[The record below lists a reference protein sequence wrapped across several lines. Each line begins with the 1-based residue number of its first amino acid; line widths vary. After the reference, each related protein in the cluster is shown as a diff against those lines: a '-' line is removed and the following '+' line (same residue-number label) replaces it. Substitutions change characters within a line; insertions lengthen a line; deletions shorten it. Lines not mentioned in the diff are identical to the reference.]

1 MSDLENIRIS
11 LGDVD
16 YSRLETDE
24 DYREVAW
31 EKMPAALRQI
41 GEALGERVW
50 DAMREALRGGPF
62 KTNRSS
68 SDRRAF
74 IEKAAQEFCDNNLG
88 NKEIEDYVI
97 EQLRENKARI
107 DAGEPLP

>member
-1 MSDLENIRIS
+1 MSDLENFRIS

-31 EKMPAALRQI
+31 EKMPEALRQI
-41 GEALGERVW
+41 GETLGERAW
-50 DAMREALRGGPF
+50 DAMQKAFRGGHF
-62 KTNRSS
+62 KMNRSS

-88 NKEIEDYVI
+88 NKEIEDRLI
-97 EQLRENKARI
+97 DQIRENKARI
-107 DAGEPLP
+107 DAGDPLP

>member
-1 MSDLENIRIS
+1 MSDLESIRIS

-31 EKMPAALRQI
+31 EKMPEALRRI
-41 GEALGERVW
+41 GEALGERAW
-50 DAMREALRGGPF
+50 DAMQNAFRGGPL
-62 KTNRSS
+62 KMSRSS

-74 IEKAAQEFCDNNLG
+74 IENAAQEFCDNNLG
-88 NKEIEDYVI
+88 DKEIEGYLI
-97 EQLRENKARI
+97 EQLRQNKAKI